1 MRIFLSKKFHSVT
14 VRVFTGKFKCQ
25 ISLIVRLFP
34 SIVSMTV
41 EDFSTYIRKW
51 HKKNLKK
58 KKKPWNTN
66 CILFFYMPQN
76 VIAQIKQW
84 WCCNSRVWRY
94 WHKVKGIRVSA
105 LWRNEKSICRACFS
119 VGRTSLEHFIKRFML
134 VNSSAEQNIDVKINI

>member
-34 SIVSMTV
+34 SIVSMTI

-58 KKKPWNTN
+58 KKNPE
-66 CILFFYMPQN
+66 ILIVFYFFTCLRTLLPRSN
-76 VIAQIKQW
+76 SGGVAIPVFDVIGIKL
-84 WCCNSRVWRY
+84 R
-94 WHKVKGIRVSA
+94 
-105 LWRNEKSICRACFS
+105 E
-119 VGRTSLEHFIKRFML
+119 
-134 VNSSAEQNIDVKINI
+134 